1 MGTRIVLQNLSIMQE
16 TSILVSPLFT
26 GISSF
31 LVGQIIHSGL
41 SISETFQAFSIYCSG
56 AATVFYLIYLFKG
69 RKLESVRIE
78 KVEKERAAEMGSNEE
93 DNDEDFKTS
102 SYL

>member
-1 MGTRIVLQNLSIMQE
+1 M
-16 TSILVSPLFT
+16 
-26 GISSF
+26 
-31 LVGQIIHSGL
+31 

-69 RKLESVRIE
+69 RKLERVRIE
-78 KVEKERAAEMGSNEE
+78 KVEKERAEIGSKEE
-93 DNDEDFKTS
+93 DNDKDFKTS

>member
-1 MGTRIVLQNLSIMQE
+1 M
-16 TSILVSPLFT
+16 
-26 GISSF
+26 
-31 LVGQIIHSGL
+31 

-69 RKLESVRIE
+69 RKLERVRIE
-78 KVEKERAAEMGSNEE
+78 KVEKERAEIGSKEVV
-93 DNDEDFKTS
+93 NDKDFKTS

>member
-1 MGTRIVLQNLSIMQE
+1 MMQE
-16 TSILVSPLFT
+16 TSILVSPLST

-31 LVGQIIHSGL
+31 LAGQIIHSGL

-69 RKLESVRIE
+69 RKLERVRIE
-78 KVEKERAAEMGSNEE
+78 KVEKERAEIGSKEE
-93 DNDEDFKTS
+93 DNDKDFKTS

>member
-1 MGTRIVLQNLSIMQE
+1 LA
-16 TSILVSPLFT
+16 
-26 GISSF
+26 
-31 LVGQIIHSGL
+31 GQIIHSGL

-56 AATVFYLIYLFKG
+56 SATVFYLIYLFKG

-78 KVEKERAAEMGSNEE
+78 KVEKERAEIGSYEE
-93 DNDEDFKTS
+93 DNDEDLKTS

>member
-1 MGTRIVLQNLSIMQE
+1 MMQE
-16 TSILVSPLFT
+16 TSILVSTLST

-31 LVGQIIHSGL
+31 LAGQIIHSGL

-69 RKLESVRIE
+69 RKLERVRIE
-78 KVEKERAAEMGSNEE
+78 KVEKERAEIGSKEG
-93 DNDEDFKTS
+93 DNDKDFKTS

>member
-1 MGTRIVLQNLSIMQE
+1 MVIQSLSVMQE
-16 TSILVSPLFT
+16 TNISVSPLFT

-31 LVGQIIHSGL
+31 LAGQIIHSGL

-69 RKLESVRIE
+69 RKLERVRIE
-78 KVEKERAAEMGSNEE
+78 KVEKERAEIGSNEE

>member
-1 MGTRIVLQNLSIMQE
+1 MVLQHLSIMKE

-31 LVGQIIHSGL
+31 LAGQIIHSGL

-78 KVEKERAAEMGSNEE
+78 KVEKERAEIGSNEE
-93 DNDEDFKTS
+93 DNDKDIRAS

>member
-1 MGTRIVLQNLSIMQE
+1 MYFSI
-16 TSILVSPLFT
+16 TPFFT

-31 LVGQIIHSGL
+31 LAGQIIHSGL

-69 RKLESVRIE
+69 RKLERVRIE
-78 KVEKERAAEMGSNEE
+78 KVEKERAEIGSKEE
-93 DNDEDFKTS
+93 DNDKDFKTS